1 MRDDGA
7 RLDATVLITGT
18 NRGIGLEFVRQYA
31 EAGWTVIGT
40 ARDPARATELQALAA
55 KHKDVS
61 IATLD
66 VADPASIAAL
76 AARLK
81 GRPIDV
87 LINNAG
93 TLGDVPRQTIAHW
106 IWPSSRRSWRRMPS
120 AP

>member
-1 MRDDGA
+1 MREDGA

-40 ARDPARATELQALAA
+40 ARDPARATELQ
-55 KHKDVS
+55 
-61 IATLD
+61 TLD

>member
-1 MRDDGA
+1 M
-7 RLDATVLITGT
+7 LITGT

-93 TLGDVPRQTIAHW
+93 TLGDVQRQTIAHW
-106 IWPSSRRSWRRMPS
+106 I
-120 AP
+120 